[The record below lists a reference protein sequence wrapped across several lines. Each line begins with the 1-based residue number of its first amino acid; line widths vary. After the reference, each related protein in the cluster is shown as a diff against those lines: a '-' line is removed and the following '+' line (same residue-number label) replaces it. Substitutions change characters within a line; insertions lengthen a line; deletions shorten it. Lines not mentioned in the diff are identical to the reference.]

1 MEEVF
6 LLEEDKPTRTSERR
20 ALRWRRGRC
29 WREMEQMAR
38 MGLKKQRQGV
48 GGALLAVSPG
58 KGAKISRGHA
68 WQPGCW

>member
-38 MGLKKQRQGV
+38 VGLKKQRQGW
-48 GGALLAVSPG
+48 GRAPRGLAR
-58 KGAKISRGHA
+58 KG
-68 WQPGCW
+68 C